1 MKRRLFKVIVQT
13 IYLDENDREIATQPV
28 AVARDD
34 WDDFVTK
41 HMPSAIAAFCALT
54 DDEPPPAGT

>member
-41 HMPSAIAAFCALT
+41 HMPAAIAAFCAGT
-54 DDEPPPAGT
+54 EEGPPSAST